1 MKAKIYQLGQLLTD
15 SLWFI
20 PGLMILSAMVLG
32 LGLVELEVFY
42 PFHGGNA
49 YPLLFGVGAEGSRG
63 MLSAIASS
71 MLTVAGL
78 SFTLT
83 LSAISQVSSQYSPR
97 LLRNFMS
104 DRINQFVMGYFTGAF
119 AYCLIVLRTIRGGS
133 EGTFVPSIAVLV
145 GLLLALGGVLA
156 LILFIHH
163 IAESMQ
169 VGTIIYKIMDE
180 TTDAID
186 KLFPQELGEPVQS
199 VGQAQKAAALLDEP
213 DGWQMV
219 SASRSGYLQQV
230 DNGQLLDWAVKHQM
244 IVRLEH
250 YIGSFVGKGLPL
262 LSIRPVDTDGSGV
275 ANPAKPLTDD
285 ECETLRDC
293 LQLGRYRTV
302 KQDVGFGIQQLV
314 DVAIKA
320 LSPGINDTT
329 TAVMAI
335 DHLGAVVSRLVNR
348 TFPSPF
354 RTDGET
360 LYVLT
365 RAPAFDH
372 ILADAFDLI
381 RINGKADHAVF
392 LTLLRTF
399 STLATQTQDQA
410 RLSVIRRQADLVR
423 EFADQT
429 LVTSYEKEL
438 VSRDRQARVC

>member
-1 MKAKIYQLGQLLTD
+1 MKTKLRQLWKLLTD

-20 PGLMILSAMVLG
+20 PGLMIISSMALG
-32 LGLVELEVFY
+32 LGLVELEVYY
-42 PFHGGNA
+42 PLHGGNE
-49 YPLLFGVGAEGSRG
+49 YPLLFGVGADGSRG

-97 LLRNFMS
+97 LLRNFMK
-104 DRINQFVMGYFTGAF
+104 DRINQFVMGYFTGSF
-119 AYCLIVLRTIRGGS
+119 AYCLIVLRTIRGGD
-133 EGTFVPSIAVLV
+133 EVTFVPSIAVLA

-186 KLFPQELGEPVQS
+186 KLFPQELGEPVVS
-199 VGQAQKAAALLDEP
+199 ATLNEKAKRLLNEP
-213 DGWQMV
+213 DGWTIV
-219 SASRSGYLQQV
+219 SASRSGYLQEV
-230 DNGQLLDWAVKHQM
+230 DSVRLLDWAVEHKM

-250 YIGSFVGKGLPL
+250 DTGYFIGKGLPM
-262 LSIRPVDTDGSGV
+262 LSVRPVDGRGVAGKLTDGEC
-275 ANPAKPLTDD
+275 DD
-285 ECETLRDC
+285 LQDC

-302 KQDVGFGIQQLV
+302 EQDVRFGIQQLV

-329 TAVMAI
+329 TAIMAI
-335 DHLGAVVSRLVNR
+335 DHLGVVIGRLVTR
-348 TFPSPF
+348 PFPSPF
-354 RTDGET
+354 RTDGT
-360 LYVLT
+360 QLLVLT
-365 RAPAFDH
+365 RSAQFDQMM
-372 ILADAFDLI
+372 ADAFDLI
-381 RINGKADHAVF
+381 RISGKANHAVF

-399 STLATQTQDQA
+399 DKLAGQTHDSD
-410 RLSVIRRQADLVR
+410 RLMIIRRHAALVR
-423 EFADQT
+423 EFSDKT
-429 LVTSYEKEL
+429 LETRYEKEVVNSL
-438 VSRDRQARVC
+438 